1 MIQLNRNHYLV
12 LNYPTEIFQKFDDV
26 NKLAGWLVGKRT
38 SHLVIAVVKGD
49 KARFFTVPQ
58 DLLEF
63 RNDLLKIMNAL

>member
-1 MIQLNRNHYLV
+1 
-12 LNYPTEIFQKFDDV
+12 
-26 NKLAGWLVGKRT
+26 LAGWLVGKRT